1 MQALSIA
8 FHAIVPLFLII
19 AVGYAVKRLG
29 WIGPEE
35 VRRFN
40 KVTFYTFMPVMLF
53 YNIYTSDFSQAV
65 RLPYVLLVVGAALSM
80 VLIATVVTLLAEKTP
95 QRRGVM
101 IQAAFRSNFVLLGLP
116 IAMELLP
123 GGNLGVTALMIAIVV
138 PIFNI
143 LSVVI
148 LEYFRGGTPKLKEVL
163 LAVGKNP
170 LIIGSLAGLLVQ
182 ALHVSLPDVL
192 VSFAVKMNSAAT
204 PLILLLLGASFEA
217 RKLSDYKK
225 ELAVCVG
232 LRLVIF
238 PGAILTLAMLL
249 GIRDTEFVTLLAMC
263 AAPTAVNTQDQLVSV
278 QKNADGSGTLVFQ
291 SGATLPFSSA
301 KSMTAT
307 AYTAGHGGADTVT
320 ATGTVVRMGTVAV
333 DKRVIPLG
341 TKMYIVTNDGL
352 VYGMAVAEDTG
363 VRGNTVDLYYDT
375 YQQCINFGRRSCTV
389 YILE

>member
-95 QRRGVM
+95 PRRGVM

-163 LAVGKNP
+163 LAVAKNP

-192 VSFAVKMNSAAT
+192 VSFAGKMNSAAT

-238 PGAILTLAMLL
+238 PGVILTLAMLL

-263 AAPTAVNTQDQLVSV
+263 AAPTAVNSFNMAQQLGGDSQLAGSAVVVSTALSFV
-278 QKNADGSGTLVFQ
+278 TLFVWI
-291 SGATLPFSSA
+291 TLF
-301 KSMTAT
+301 KQ
-307 AYTAGHGGADTVT
+307 
-320 ATGTVVRMGTVAV
+320 
-333 DKRVIPLG
+333 LG
-341 TKMYIVTNDGL
+341 M
-352 VYGMAVAEDTG
+352 
-363 VRGNTVDLYYDT
+363 
-375 YQQCINFGRRSCTV
+375 F
-389 YILE
+389 